1 MKAEPL
7 LRVVDLRA
15 SHGRLAAVKGIS
27 FDVPLGGAV
36 AIVGP
41 NGAGKSTAL
50 NAIAGGVRDVSGTVV
65 FAGNSIARLDPEVIA
80 LRGLSLVPE
89 GRHVFASLSVAENL
103 HIGGYLRSSKAEAE
117 SDLHKVLQYFPRLK
131 ERLHQ
136 AAGKLSGGEQ
146 QMLVLGRALMTRPK
160 LLLIDEP
167 SLGLAPKIVDQV
179 YDTLHTLRQE
189 EGLSLLVNEQNSKRV
204 LKYMDDIHVLR
215 EGAIQL
221 SGKSADLNSGSAVAD
236 AYFGHGAFSSSES
249 WVATK

>member
-1 MKAEPL
+1 MTVEPL
-7 LRVVDLRA
+7 LRVVGLRA
-15 SHGRLAAVKGIS
+15 SYGRLAAVKGIS
-27 FDVPLGGAV
+27 FDVPEGSAV

-41 NGAGKSTAL
+41 NGAGKSTTL
-50 NAIAGGVRDVSGTVV
+50 NAIAGGVRDVSGTIV
-65 FAGNSIARLDPEVIA
+65 FAGNSIARLDPEIIA

-103 HIGGYLRSSKAEAE
+103 HIGSYLRSSRAEAK

-146 QMLVLGRALMTRPK
+146 QMLVLGRALMTRPR

-179 YDTLHTLRQE
+179 YDTLRTLRRE

-215 EGAIQL
+215 EGVIQL
-221 SGKSADLNSGSAVAD
+221 SGTSANLNSGSAVAD
-236 AYFGHGAFSSSES
+236 AYFGHGAFSSGEVGG
-249 WVATK
+249 VAK